1 MSSVRNVNISSPSI
15 LSRLAREIHAFQGA
29 YKNKLSHIHNL
40 LLLRM
45 QNLVRLKDAIDSRVQ
60 EIEEELYYARLAY
73 QNCLDDA
80 HNDDMDEYDAANYCS
95 SEHDDVNELENK
107 LAKAKAAQ
115 GSAQS
120 LLDEGQYWFNVMRGE
135 ILSLPNHIDPLCDN
149 GIRTLD
155 ELQSLLE
162 DYLRK
167 KRSGAV

>member
-1 MSSVRNVNISSPSI
+1 MSPVRNVDISSPSI
-15 LSRLAREIHAFQGA
+15 LRRLAREIHAFQGA

-45 QNLVRLKDAIDSRVQ
+45 QNIVRLKDAVDGRVL

-80 HNDDMDEYDAANYCS
+80 YHDEMNECDAANYCS
-95 SEHDDVNELENK
+95 GEHDDVYELEAK

-120 LLDEGQYWFNVMRGE
+120 LFDEGQYWFNVMRGE
-135 ILSLPNHIDPLCDN
+135 ILNLPNQIEPLCDN
-149 GIRTLD
+149 GIKTLD
-155 ELQSLLE
+155 ELQNLLE
-162 DYLRK
+162 EYLRK
-167 KRSGAV
+167 KGSHL